1 MLNQKDR
8 LLLKELQNNFPVSE
22 RPYLEIGRRL
32 GLSEPEVIRKLKK
45 FKKNGLL
52 RYVGAIFDTK
62 KLRLKSSLVA
72 MAVPKARLAQVT
84 KIINSHPEVSHNY
97 LRDDIF
103 NVWFTV
109 SAGSKQRLKNIIS
122 QIKKNTKI
130 AKTLDLATKKVFKI
144 DARFKIPDENR

>member
-1 MLNQKDR
+1 MQNQKNR

-22 RPYLEIGRRL
+22 RPYFEIGRRL

-72 MAVPKARLAQVT
+72 MAVPKLRLAQVT

>member
-22 RPYLEIGRRL
+22 RPYFEIGRRL

>member
-72 MAVPKARLAQVT
+72 MAVPKLRLAQVT